1 MRRNGLDTAMYEIS
15 QVLKFSMRREHL
27 EFSVSWRPPTEDELS
42 AEPAELEPSCAVA
55 GGETPAAL
63 PLLGQ
68 LRVDELLALAATSY

>member
-1 MRRNGLDTAMYEIS
+1 MRRNGLDTAMYEIL
-15 QVLKFSMRREHL
+15 QVLKFSMRRERL

-63 PLLGQ
+63 PGS
-68 LRVDELLALAATSY
+68 VSFV